1 MIQNISKYNINNS
14 LDINFKENLVE
25 LKGFFHL
32 FQLTSFPHPQ
42 QLQPVYNIYTEQ
54 CTFLQKY
61 SVYVGYNHD
70 VLLQNTGQKKNPKG
84 LPAIIHIVD
93 MKELTSFTYQC
104 HWFRVGNVCMGRVG
118 QLSLRKK
125 HQVGRSVIQCSY
137 VQGVHGRITNWLK
150 KIQTHNLLL
159 EMK

>member
-25 LKGFFHL
+25 LKGFFICFSSL
-32 FQLTSFPHPQ
+32 VFPTHNSYSQ
-42 QLQPVYNIYTEQ
+42 CTIYTQ
-54 CTFLQKY
+54 SNAHFSRSTLFMLVIIMMCYYKTP
-61 SVYVGYNHD
+61 GR
-70 VLLQNTGQKKNPKG
+70 KKIPIG

-104 HWFRVGNVCMGRVG
+104 HWFRVGNVCMGRVR

-125 HQVGRSVIQCSY
+125 HQVDRSVI
-137 VQGVHGRITNWLK
+137 
-150 KIQTHNLLL
+150 
-159 EMK
+159 